1 MSEATHVGSGKVRE
15 LYALDD
21 ERLLLVA
28 SDRISTFDVV
38 LPTEIPD
45 KGRVLT
51 GLSGYWFART
61 QNVVS
66 NHLLALRD
74 DGRSTECKRLE
85 MLPIECVVR
94 GYLSGSGLEGLPA
107 TGAVCG
113 HRLPEGLVES
123 QQLPRPI
130 FTPATK
136 AQTGHDE
143 NIDRAAAVELV
154 GEERYDEAEAT
165 ALALYE
171 LVSEHARER
180 GIILADT
187 KLEFGI
193 DENGALVLGDEAFT
207 PDSSRFWPAD
217 EYRAGSTP
225 PSFDKQ
231 FVRDYCESL
240 GWDKTSPGPRASRR
254 RRRRHAGALR
264 RGVRAADRPLVR
276 RLPGRPERGARMRA
290 TVLVRPKPGILD
302 PQGQAVES
310 SLRHLGF
317 EVATRGSAGSSTSS
331 SRPTIA
337 TRRRRSSSECASS
350 S

>member
-1 MSEATHVGSGKVRE
+1 MSDATHVASGKVRE
-15 LYALDD
+15 MYALDD
-21 ERLLLVA
+21 DRLLLVA

-61 QNVVS
+61 RGIVS
-66 NHLLALRD
+66 NHLLALRG
-74 DGRSTECKRLE
+74 DGRSSECRRLE

-94 GYLSGSGLEGLPA
+94 GYLSGSGWKDYRA
-107 TGAVCG
+107 TGEVCG

-154 GEERYDEAEAT
+154 GDERYDEVEAT

-171 LVSEHARER
+171 LAAEHARER

-187 KLEFGI
+187 KLEFGL
-193 DENGALVLGDEAFT
+193 DGNGRLVLADEAFT

-217 EYRAGSTP
+217 EYRPGSTP

-231 FVRDYCESL
+231 FVRDYCETL
-240 GWDKTSPGPRASRR
+240 GWDKTYPGPELPDEVVAGTRARYVEAFERLTSIDFD
-254 RRRRHAGALR
+254 AYL
-264 RGVRAADRPLVR
+264 ADPDV
-276 RLPGRPERGARMRA
+276 
-290 TVLVRPKPGILD
+290 VL
-302 PQGQAVES
+302 A
-310 SLRHLGF
+310 
-317 EVATRGSAGSSTSS
+317 
-331 SRPTIA
+331 
-337 TRRRRSSSECASS
+337 
-350 S
+350 